1 MAELFLKT
9 SWTSSIP
16 LDRFWFGSWKKHFS
30 LCMNGRGNLSA
41 TKSKDSCSPTTVVWG
56 IIERVVSV
64 YISKYLLLLYPLLVK
79 LILPSKISVLKRFA
93 VVAPPCIARLLLKLV
108 VLVKVSKYNIVICV
122 DCTTSRTCWVM
133 TKCITNEIH
142 WCACNCKDCTTID
155 CC

>member
-1 MAELFLKT
+1 
-9 SWTSSIP
+9 
-16 LDRFWFGSWKKHFS
+16 
-30 LCMNGRGNLSA
+30 MNGRGNLSA

-122 DCTTSRTCWVM
+122 DCTTSRTC
-133 TKCITNEIH
+133 
-142 WCACNCKDCTTID
+142 
-155 CC
+155 